1 MCGRAI
7 LLILVLASTLLL
19 STSLLGQDSARKADS
34 EILTSGSGETTLSP
48 QRAVLRI
55 GITSRAATAAEASS
69 HNARVMNAV
78 LDTLVRAGFRRDS
91 LQTVA
96 FGVGPN
102 YDYDNGNKLIDYE
115 ATATIRVKVRDLS
128 RIGRV
133 IDQALAAGATDIG
146 NLAYESDS
154 LEIGRR
160 QALAQALGKARDD
173 ARALAVA
180 AGGSLGRLLE
190 LSARDTYSPELE
202 GFDFAGFASARQEQA
217 AVPISPR
224 DVVARVAVQACWEF
238 VPNR

>member
-1 MCGRAI
+1 MCRRKI
-7 LLILVLASTLLL
+7 PLILMFTSALLL
-19 STSLLGQDSARKADS
+19 PPSLPGQEPSHKADS

-55 GITSRAATAAEASS
+55 GIASRAATAAGASS
-69 HNARVMNAV
+69 HNARVTKAV

-91 LQTVA
+91 LQTIA

-102 YDYDNGNKLIDYE
+102 YDYDKGNKLIDYE
-115 ATATIRVKVRDLS
+115 ATATIRVTVRDLS

-146 NLAYESDS
+146 NVGYESDS

-160 QALAQALGKARDD
+160 QALAEALSKARDD

-180 AGGSLGRLLE
+180 AGGSIGRMLE
-190 LSARDTYSPELE
+190 VSARDTYFPAL
-202 GFDFAGFASARQEQA
+202 DAFAASGFAEARQA
-217 AVPISPR
+217 SAPIISPR
-224 DVVARVAVQACWEF
+224 DVVVRVAVQARWEF
-238 VPNR
+238 IPNR